1 MKISIVVSGDGIVI
15 RHAEPDDFDAW
26 FRLYDAVAAEGKW
39 IGGEAPSDRE
49 ARRRSFEAHL
59 SSDDAV
65 TLLAEA
71 ERQLVGILGV
81 QVHGGVADLGM
92 MVASGWRGR
101 GVGSAL
107 MEACIGWSKE
117 HGAHKI
123 VLELW
128 PHNVAAR
135 RLYAKHGFKQEGL
148 LVRHYRRRNGELWDA
163 VRMGLVLD
171 HTSPGCPFRAHA
183 GAGEADDP
191 LAEVHSLR
199 EAPGR

>member
-1 MKISIVVSGDGIVI
+1 MVGPVKISTVVSGDGVEI
-15 RHAEPDDFDAW
+15 RHAGPADFDAW

-49 ARRRSFEAHL
+49 VRHRSFEAHL
-59 SSDDAV
+59 GTDDSV

-71 ERQLVGILGV
+71 GGQLVGMLGV

-92 MVASGWRGR
+92 MVDSAWRGR

-107 MEACIGWSKE
+107 MEECIAWSQE

-128 PHNVAAR
+128 PHNAAAR
-135 RLYAKHGFKQEGL
+135 RLYERHGFRQEGL
-148 LVRHYRRRNGELWDA
+148 LERHYRRRNGELWDA

-171 HTSPGCPFRAHA
+171 HTSPGCPF
-183 GAGEADDP
+183 
-191 LAEVHSLR
+191 
-199 EAPGR
+199 